1 MDKKVLKSALD
12 RLIEKSTDMIAD
24 VVTELIGDEMGV
36 VIGKAI
42 NEAKLCPDCKM
53 RLKESLKRMRSSSS

>member
-1 MDKKVLKSALD
+1 MDKKILKSSLD
-12 RLIEKSTDMIAD
+12 RLVEKSTDMIE
-24 VVTELIGDEMGV
+24 VTELIGAVLRV

-42 NEAKLCPDCKM
+42 NEAKLCPDCKT